1 MCGCM
6 LHVCVSECYEMSIYP
21 PAVKIN
27 LDTVEVRKPSFAKL
41 NILAVWKVKCRK
53 PKIRERA
60 RDGKGE
66 MVSIFRENAN

>member
-1 MCGCM
+1 MCVH
-6 LHVCVSECYEMSIYP
+6 LSVWVHVTCACVSECYEMRIYP

-53 PKIRERA
+53 PK
-60 RDGKGE
+60 
-66 MVSIFRENAN
+66 